1 MSLFTVYQY
10 VFGCGVDGGGVVA
23 FDHTAV
29 PEIECSAGNL
39 VWAGFL
45 VFCFLYK
52 INPNPRKNICCG
64 EKSSPNATFTLIFS
78 RVRLALGGGVRRF
91 HDNLYMLSNT
101 TEFGTS
107 QTP

>member
-52 INPNPRKNICCG
+52 INPNPRKNIRSRG
-64 EKSSPNATFTLIFS
+64 KSETQMPLFNLIFWG
-78 RVRLALGGGVRRF
+78 LGR
-91 HDNLYMLSNT
+91 
-101 TEFGTS
+101 
-107 QTP
+107 P